1 MISRRG
7 MFLIGVLFL
16 SVVVA
21 MFATAALALA
31 PASLQRSVHLA
42 KRQAA
47 ERAVRTGTDYAIAR
61 IRATAGGL
69 WQARDAQVLQ
79 FQGMTVREGDGQVEG
94 WVQEGE
100 HWARFRMTFNFQD
113 GAGGLDGL
121 DNPGQP
127 FAQPVGLSFNNLPR
141 NTETAIRPT
150 TSSGAV
156 DVNAGPRFQLPPHCL
171 LLSIEGACGQA
182 QANGAAPLDFHGTPS
197 RFRAET
203 VLQLTS
209 PALTNLD
216 SVASAPGD
224 LRFQVRAGQ
233 RVNFEAT
240 GGSQARLRTRSSLA
254 VSDHLG
260 QGGELASPSGEIRTP
275 GDGNNVGSTAVAASI
290 IRQNENAG
298 DGFYSIGFDSTPQ
311 AGGDAISMPAG
322 VYEVD
327 LVNGQPVVKFYE
339 MTYADYKAQRLAGTL
354 SGGTEAVLDPAIHL
368 NVLPRQTG
376 DIVEVH
382 FSKDTNVQAGTLDN
396 FAIVPAKGAFQ
407 ETDVPVQLQAQAVQ
421 PAAVDYLVELSNRI
435 QSEMQTA
442 QYRTINGDIA
452 TLNGVSASTRFHNLL
467 SSYGGGTTGNINTGG
482 VSVAYNPTGIPVVN
496 NFGTPWDGLAEGQY
510 QYGSLQLAQHFWSN
524 LNPDRIAALQS
535 FVGAAVPAG
544 FGDSAPPD
552 VGFGGGG
559 GNDPTPV
566 PPADDESS
574 GLSVQELKVRLEGD
588 SEGSSVTLRG
598 PGDTVLAGMLQGN
611 GGAVVS
617 AGNLSLLGN
626 GVDLAAA
633 SDSENG
639 INLYSCGDIL
649 IDGFAFDGSGS
660 RYNDIKLQGV
670 MYSWGDIIV
679 NAGQPTS
686 SLAWGGFD
694 LRGAMV
700 AFGMDP
706 SSSGTPSP
714 KNIQITAR
722 QARLTFD
729 PAYLSNLIENPITP
743 DSRFVVRAYHQH

>member
-1 MISRRG
+1 MRSRRG
-7 MFLIGVLFL
+7 MFFIGVLFL
-16 SVVVA
+16 AVVVA

-61 IRATAGGL
+61 IRATPGGL

-94 WVQEGE
+94 WVREGE
-100 HWARFRMTFNFQD
+100 HWSRFRMTFNFQD
-113 GAGGLDGL
+113 GAGGQDGL
-121 DNPGQP
+121 GDPAQP
-127 FAQPVGLSFNNLPR
+127 FSPPVGLSFNNLPR
-141 NTETAIRPT
+141 NVEAAIRPT

-156 DVNAGPRFQLPPHCL
+156 DQQAGPRFQLPPHCL

-182 QANGAAPLDFHGTPS
+182 QASGVAPVGFYGTPS
-197 RFRAET
+197 RFRVET
-203 VLQLTS
+203 VVQLS
-209 PALTNLD
+209 NPALANLD
-216 SVASAPGD
+216 SVASSAGD

-233 RVNFEAT
+233 RVHFEAV
-240 GGSQARLRTRSSLA
+240 GGAQARLRTRSSLA
-254 VSDHLG
+254 VTDHSG
-260 QGGELASPSGEIRTP
+260 QGGELFSPSGEIRTP

-290 IRQNENAG
+290 ARQNENAG

-311 AGGDAISMPAG
+311 TGGDAITLAAG

-327 LVNGQPVVKFYE
+327 LVNGQPVVKRYE

-354 SGGTEAVLDPAIHL
+354 TGGTDVVLDPAIQL
-368 NVLPRQTG
+368 NVLPRPSG

-382 FSKDTNVQAGTLDN
+382 FSKDTNIQAGTLDN

-407 ETDVPVQLQAQAVQ
+407 ETDVPPQLQAQPLQ
-421 PAAVDYLVELSNRI
+421 HAAVEYLVELSNRI
-435 QSEMQTA
+435 QAEMETA
-442 QYRTINGDIA
+442 NSRVINGDVA
-452 TLNGVSASTRFHNLL
+452 TLTGVSMTTRFHNLL
-467 SSYGGGTTGNINTGG
+467 SSYGGGSSGNVNTGG

-496 NFGTPWDGLAEGQY
+496 NFGVPWDGLAEGQY

-524 LNPDRIAALQS
+524 LNPDRAMALQS
-535 FVGAAVPAG
+535 FVGGPVPAG
-544 FGDSAPPD
+544 FGDSTPPD

-566 PPADDESS
+566 PPNENESS
-574 GLSVQELKVRLEGD
+574 GLSVQELKVRLEGQSD
-588 SEGSSVTLRG
+588 GSSVTLRA
-598 PGDTVLAGMLQGN
+598 PGETILAGMLEGN

-633 SDSENG
+633 SDAENG

-649 IDGFAFDGSGS
+649 IDGFAFDDSGS

-679 NAGQPTS
+679 NAGRANS

-706 SSSGTPSP
+706 SASGVPSP

-722 QARLTFD
+722 RARLTFD
-729 PAYLSNLIENPITP
+729 PAYLSNLVEEPITP
-743 DSRFVVRAYHQH
+743 ESRFLVRAYHQR